1 MSYNYHTFSFQ
12 PPPPLPE
19 VPPPE
24 GSGSTPETPE
34 LLSPDSGDAGDL
46 QRAVP
51 PSGLA
56 GLDMQGEVESSGS
69 ESVTPDMDSQ
79 VLFIKL
85 KEVWNNSFLSNLEL
99 VHICTSFKNNFL
111 MKP

>member
-1 MSYNYHTFSFQ
+1 MFLLRFVLLLQ

-19 VPPPE
+19 EPPPE

-34 LLSPDSGDAGDL
+34 LLSPDSGDVADL

-56 GLDMQGEVESSGS
+56 GLDMHGEPESSGS

-85 KEVWNNSFLSNLEL
+85 KEVGDSSISSKINL
-99 VHICTSFKNNFL
+99 V
-111 MKP
+111 